1 MLNQIQC
8 GIKFEFIL
16 SSVSI
21 APAHLPRSINTI
33 LRLIQARLTILHM
46 YGASPG
52 LLINDLN
59 FVDNDDSANIY
70 IKYVVPNDEPP
81 GSKSSTVTFWAKS
94 AGTYGCN

>member
-1 MLNQIQC
+1 
-8 GIKFEFIL
+8 
-16 SSVSI
+16 
-21 APAHLPRSINTI
+21 
-33 LRLIQARLTILHM
+33 M

-94 AGTYGCN
+94 AGSYSCN